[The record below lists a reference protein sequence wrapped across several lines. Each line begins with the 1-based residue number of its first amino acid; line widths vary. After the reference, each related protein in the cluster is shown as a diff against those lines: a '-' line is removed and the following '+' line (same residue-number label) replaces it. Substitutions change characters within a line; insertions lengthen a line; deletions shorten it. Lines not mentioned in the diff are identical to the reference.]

1 MSTSWNTIGR
11 PTIITEIVGQ
21 EKFTNDALGWVK
33 KGVYPDALLFVGPS
47 GVGKTTSARVLARYL
62 MNHDMNGYEAD
73 FFECNASD
81 ERGIDFIRDTMK
93 TYVRTTPLIGERK
106 VLLLDEADGLTG
118 PAQDAARQ
126 IIENNTDNCLFILT
140 ANDISKIKP
149 AIKSRCT
156 VYNFKPVD
164 LLAGSDHL
172 YNVCEKVGVP
182 ASVREAWREFFPRLV
197 RQMNGDL
204 RACVNMLQALE
215 QHDGALEKG
224 IGDMGDI
231 SKATLG
237 AMADDFME
245 MRLQFHKSLD
255 RGSNKMSIMKS
266 FYRNLTS
273 FFEMDEEGKVWIIM
287 RVYGD
292 MMSNI
297 YEWPDTD
304 HAFLDYFVAKVKGEI
319 ENEKYE

>member
-1 MSTSWNTIGR
+1 MSTSWNAIGR
-11 PTIITEIVGQ
+11 PTIISEIVGQ
-21 EKFTNDALGWVK
+21 PKFTQDALEWSK

-47 GVGKTTSARVLARYL
+47 GVGKTTSARVLARYV
-62 MNHDMNGYEAD
+62 MKHDMNAYESD

-81 ERGIDFIRDTMK
+81 ERGIDFIRDNMK
-93 TYVRTTPLIGERK
+93 TYVTTAPLVGDRK

-126 IIENNTDNCLFILT
+126 IIENHVDNCLFILT

-164 LLAGSDHL
+164 LFAGSDHL
-172 YNVCEKVGVP
+172 YNVCEKAQV
-182 ASVREAWREFFPRLV
+182 AHSVREAWREFFPRLV
-197 RQMNGDL
+197 RQMDGDL
-204 RACVNMLQALE
+204 RSCVNVLQALE
-215 QHDGALEKG
+215 QKDTALEKAL
-224 IGDMGDI
+224 GDLGDI
-231 SKATLG
+231 SKAAMG
-237 AMADDFME
+237 AMTDDYMA
-245 MRLQFHKSLD
+245 MRLQFYQSLD
-255 RGSNKMSIMKS
+255 KGSNKMAIMKS

-273 FFEMDEEGKVWIIM
+273 FFEIDEEGKVWVIM

-292 MMSNI
+292 MMSKI

-304 HAFLDYFVAKVKGEI
+304 YAFLDYFVAKVKGEI
-319 ENEKYE
+319 ENDE